1 MRFTAWRATLLLL
14 LATAACGDSGPMAD
28 PSGTNVPV
36 QGVKVTPQVVQ
47 LLAIGETRQI
57 VATIAP
63 ANATDQAITWE
74 SSDPD
79 VASVDPAGLVTAKAA
94 GAGVFITAYTHDGHH
109 EASVNVT
116 VILDQSASR

>member
-1 MRFTAWRATLLLL
+1 MGFTAWRATLLLL
-14 LATAACGDSGPMAD
+14 LAPAACGDSGPMAD

-74 SSDPD
+74 SSDPS
-79 VASVDPAGLVTAKAA
+79 VASVDPAGLVTANAA

-116 VILDQSASR
+116 VILDQAAIR

>member
-1 MRFTAWRATLLLL
+1 MRSTARQATLLLL
-14 LATAACGDSGPMAD
+14 LAAAACGESGPLADPD

-36 QGVKVTPQVVQ
+36 HGVKVTPQVVQ
-47 LLAIGETRQI
+47 FLAIGETRHI

-74 SSDPD
+74 SSDPS
-79 VASVDPAGLVTAKAA
+79 VASVDPAGVVTAKAA

-116 VILDQSASR
+116 VVLD

>member
-1 MRFTAWRATLLLL
+1 MRLTARQASLLLL
-14 LATAACGDSGPMAD
+14 LAAAACGDSGPLAD
-28 PSGTNVPV
+28 PSGTKVPV

-47 LLAIGETRQI
+47 FLAIGETRQI

-74 SSDPD
+74 SSDPT
-79 VASVDPAGLVTAKAA
+79 VASVDLAGVVTAKAA

-116 VILDQSASR
+116 VVLD

>member
-1 MRFTAWRATLLLL
+1 MRFTARPASLLLL
-14 LATAACGDSGPMAD
+14 LAAAACGDSGSLAD
-28 PSGTNVPV
+28 PDPPVANVPV

-47 LLAIGETRQI
+47 FLAIGETRQI

-74 SSDPD
+74 SSDPS
-79 VASVDPAGLVTAKAA
+79 VASVDPAGVVTAKAA

-116 VILDQSASR
+116 VVLD